1 MNFFDLPHVFVVFHP
16 GCGGNFITG
25 LLHKLVNRQLDPVAV
40 SSIGSSH
47 TLVNKKELGTDFLS
61 FTTKSQQ
68 HSLFNSDAERI
79 SYYIEN
85 IKKNYIDISVPEV
98 VWTHDFTNI
107 PVYRKYF
114 KNSRIVVITASSDK
128 ERLTSIIMHIIKTVL
143 DKDATIPLSK
153 DEWSNTITQ
162 WTIRCRPIL
171 EKLVPGNQVD
181 IILADRFNPA
191 YKELLTFATVKL
203 FSLYFQ
209 CPGLIDSALGERV
222 GVFDNVL
229 YPSADPKIPYRVGPR
244 VEKFIDS
251 ACEILPYTY
260 LANNDVNVLI
270 EKVSL
275 ILSRVLTA
283 EEKNFIKS
291 EFTKYHLAQDQ
302 NLIEDPITYF
312 NDLKI
317 KIQKYYEKNFTIHN
331 ANDSNID
338 MGI

>member
-1 MNFFDLPHVFVVFHP
+1 
-16 GCGGNFITG
+16 
-25 LLHKLVNRQLDPVAV
+25 
-40 SSIGSSH
+40 
-47 TLVNKKELGTDFLS
+47 
-61 FTTKSQQ
+61 
-68 HSLFNSDAERI
+68 
-79 SYYIEN
+79 
-85 IKKNYIDISVPEV
+85 
-98 VWTHDFTNI
+98 
-107 PVYRKYF
+107 
-114 KNSRIVVITASSDK
+114 
-128 ERLTSIIMHIIKTVL
+128 
-143 DKDATIPLSK
+143 
-153 DEWSNTITQ
+153 
-162 WTIRCRPIL
+162 L

-209 CPGLIDSALGERV
+209 CPGLIDSTLGERV